1 MSATRVK
8 DIQQKDERTL
18 WIQWSDNREQQWDV
32 VNLRR
37 SCPCA
42 VCIDEWTGKK
52 TLKDDDVS
60 DTVRPVS
67 IKSVGRYALSIEFSD
82 GHKTGIYTFEK
93 LQEWA

>member
-8 DIQQKDERTL
+8 NIQQKDERTL

-52 TLKDDDVS
+52 TLKDEDVP